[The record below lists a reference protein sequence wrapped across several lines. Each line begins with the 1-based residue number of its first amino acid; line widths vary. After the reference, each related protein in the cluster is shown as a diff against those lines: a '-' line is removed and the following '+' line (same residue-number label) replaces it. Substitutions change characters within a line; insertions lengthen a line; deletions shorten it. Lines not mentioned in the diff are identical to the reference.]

1 MDNLDNKKKP
11 KSSPRFFSCYLCD
24 YNTSKLSN
32 YNKHLLTLKH
42 KRITMDNKSS
52 QKVAKSSPHD
62 IMVLKCECGKTYKY
76 KSGLCKHKKVCNYK
90 SVENNLNDNSSL
102 DCSEKSVDKDAL
114 IKELFKKMDEK
125 DKQISE
131 LIPKIGN
138 TTNNNNQFN
147 LNVFLNEDCKDAIN
161 WTEFINSI
169 QLEMNALEGLKGSDI
184 TIGITNA
191 ICNKM
196 NELGVY
202 KRPIHCVD
210 QKRRKLCIKNDEDWE
225 KNENKVDEIIS
236 GSDKQLQHKYI
247 SLMCDLEK
255 MNPEWTNSEKGM
267 EEYME
272 LNKKIYE
279 NVDSEKFKNYL
290 IKGSAIPKQ
299 NREDS

>member
-11 KSSPRFFSCYLCD
+11 KSSQGQFTCKLCD
-24 YNTSKLSN
+24 YNTCKISN
-32 YNKHLLTLKH
+32 FNKHLLTLKH

-52 QKVAKSSPHD
+52 QKVAGTKSND
-62 IMVLKCECGKTYKY
+62 NMVLQCVCGKTYKY
-76 KSGLCKHKKVCNYK
+76 KSGLCKHKKYCNFNIVNK
-90 SVENNLNDNSSL
+90 NITHISGDKL
-102 DCSEKSVDKDAL
+102 DEQVDKDAL
-114 IKELFKKMDEK
+114 ILQLFKKMDEK

-147 LNVFLNEDCKDAIN
+147 LNLFLKEDCKDAIN
-161 WTEFINSI
+161 WTEFVNSI
-169 QLEMNALEGLKGSDI
+169 DLEINALDCLKESNI

-225 KNENKVDEIIS
+225 KNDNKVDELITK
-236 GSDKQLQHKYI
+236 SDKQIQHKYI
-247 SLMCDLEK
+247 ELMYELGK
-255 MNPEWTNSEKGM
+255 TNPSWIGSEEGM
-267 EEYME
+267 EEYMK
-272 LNKKIYE
+272 LQNKIYE
-279 NVDSEKFKNYL
+279 NIDSEKFKTIL
-290 IKGSAIPKQ
+290 IKGAQIPK
-299 NREDS
+299 ELKEE

>member
-1 MDNLDNKKKP
+1 MDNLDNKKEP
-11 KSSPRFFSCYLCD
+11 KSSQRLYTCTLCD
-24 YNTSKLSN
+24 YNTCKLSN
-32 YNKHLLTLKH
+32 FNKHLLTLKH

-52 QKVAKSSPHD
+52 QKVAKSSQHD
-62 IMVLKCECGKTYKY
+62 NMVLRCECGKTYKY
-76 KSGLCKHKKVCNYK
+76 KSGLCKHKKLCNY
-90 SVENNLNDNSSL
+90 NLTESKTYETWSD
-102 DCSEKSVDKDAL
+102 DTDKDAL
-114 IKELFKKMDEK
+114 IQELFKKMDEK

-161 WTEFINSI
+161 WNEFINSI
-169 QLEMNALEGLKGSDI
+169 QLELNALECLKESNI

-210 QKRRKLCIKNDEDWE
+210 QKRRKLCIKNDADWE
-225 KNENKVDEIIS
+225 KNENKVDELIS

-247 SLMCDLEK
+247 ALMCDLEK
-255 MNPEWTNSEKGM
+255 MNPDWTKSEEGM

-279 NVDSEKFKNYL
+279 NVDNEKFKNFL
-290 IKGSAIPKQ
+290 IKGTTIPKQ
-299 NREDS
+299 NKEES